1 MPTQA
6 EEKTEPSANIEEE
19 MESEDE
25 VEANK
30 DEYEEYD
37 PAYEVPVDDDH
48 LSTEEDDEE
57 FIEEASE

>member
-25 VEANK
+25 VETNE

-37 PAYEVPVDDDH
+37 LAYEVPVDDDY

-57 FIEEASE
+57 FVEEASE

>member
-25 VEANK
+25 VEANE

-37 PAYEVPVDDDH
+37 PAYEVPVGGR
-48 LSTEEDDEE
+48 
-57 FIEEASE
+57 

>member
-25 VEANK
+25 VEASE

-48 LSTEEDDEE
+48 LSAEEDDEE
-57 FIEEASE
+57 FIEEASD